1 MRLARIFQAIGDLVD
16 GSLGSVR
23 SVCIADLEFSSAIL
37 LRARADLCQENEA
50 THITGQSDP
59 RLDNGFSSEAWRQ
72 SPACP

>member
-1 MRLARIFQAIGDLVD
+1 MRLARVFQAIGDLVD

-50 THITGQSDP
+50 AHITGQSDP
-59 RLDNGFSSEAWRQ
+59 HTGPCDAYGSDEQPRPR
-72 SPACP
+72 